1 MFLEVENLQA
11 GYGTEEVLHGVSL
24 RVDEGEI
31 VSILGANGAGKTTTL
46 LTISG
51 LVRASGGAVRFQGED
66 LHTLPSHEVVRRG
79 LTQSP
84 EGRRVFGVLTV
95 LENLRLGAFTVGD
108 KEKAEQTLDWIFDL
122 FPRLHERK
130 DQLAGTLSGGEQ
142 QMLAIGRALMGQ
154 PKLLLLDEPSLGLA
168 PLLVKSIFE
177 TIRAINQSGVTIL
190 IVEQNARAA
199 LKLARHYCGISDD
212 CRSMT
217 AEQLDS
223 LCAFLCSGKKEASDL
238 ILRLEA
244 ERIHTLVPG
253 LLILQHVFHLFH
265 AEQLV
270 IGKYGVREGY
280 LCQRILK
287 NHTDIPR
294 TAN

>member
-142 QMLAIGRALMGQ
+142 KMLAIGRALMGQ

-199 LKLARHYCGISDD
+199 LKLATRGYVLELGRVVMED
-212 CRSMT
+212 T
-217 AEQLDS
+217 AAHLLANPSIQ
-223 LCAFLCSGKKEASDL
+223 EA
-238 ILRLEA
+238 
-244 ERIHTLVPG
+244 
-253 LLILQHVFHLFH
+253 
-265 AEQLV
+265 
-270 IGKYGVREGY
+270 Y
-280 LCQRILK
+280 LG
-287 NHTDIPR
+287 
-294 TAN
+294 A

>member
-84 EGRRVFGVLTV
+84 EGRRVFGVLSV

-142 QMLAIGRALMGQ
+142 QMLAMGRALMSNASM
-154 PKLLLLDEPSLGLA
+154 LMLDEPSMGLS
-168 PLLVKSIFE
+168 PLLVQEIFDI
-177 TIRAINQSGVTIL
+177 IRNIHKEGMTIL
-190 IVEQNARAA
+190 LVEQNAQMALSVADRAYVLETGRVVMEGTGA
-199 LKLARHYCGISDD
+199 ELLTNERV
-212 CRSMT
+212 RS
-217 AEQLDS
+217 A
-223 LCAFLCSGKKEASDL
+223 
-238 ILRLEA
+238 
-244 ERIHTLVPG
+244 
-253 LLILQHVFHLFH
+253 
-265 AEQLV
+265 
-270 IGKYGVREGY
+270 Y
-280 LCQRILK
+280 LGG
-287 NHTDIPR
+287 
-294 TAN
+294 

>member
-84 EGRRVFGVLTV
+84 EGRRVFGVLSV

-168 PLLVKSIFE
+168 PLLVKSI
-177 TIRAINQSGVTIL
+177 L

-199 LKLARHYCGISDD
+199 LKLATRGYVLELGRVVMED
-212 CRSMT
+212 T
-217 AEQLDS
+217 AAHLLANPSIQ
-223 LCAFLCSGKKEASDL
+223 EA
-238 ILRLEA
+238 
-244 ERIHTLVPG
+244 
-253 LLILQHVFHLFH
+253 
-265 AEQLV
+265 
-270 IGKYGVREGY
+270 Y
-280 LCQRILK
+280 LG
-287 NHTDIPR
+287 
-294 TAN
+294 A